1 MNETLFRYYLG
12 AFAKENSVCEQCKA
26 VRSIFFSQD
35 LADQEKLD
43 QTIAFFK
50 DEEELE
56 HDTFIF
62 LKRGIRGSYDVDGH
76 VLAVAPGGE
85 AKFWFA
91 IQLLYPND
99 ARLLFAAADANLK
112 SVISDEEIYAPLF
125 IKGMFLKGNVYEIG
139 GEIGAVLL
147 AGKYRFDYQLLFLE
161 QILKEWEQYP
171 KDAQEEINEL
181 LAEYAFDGEKIKFIQ
196 LIIEKYKPV

>member
-12 AFAKENSVCEQCKA
+12 AFAKENSVCEQCKT

-43 QTIAFFK
+43 QTVSFFK
-50 DEEELE
+50 EEEELE

-62 LKRGIRGSYDVDGH
+62 LKRGIRSNYGVDEQ
-76 VLAVAPGGE
+76 VLAVAPGSE
-85 AKFWFA
+85 AKFWFNL
-91 IQLLYPND
+91 QLLYPND
-99 ARLLFAAADANLK
+99 AKLLIAAADANLK
-112 SVISDEEIYAPLF
+112 SVICDEEVYAPLF

-161 QILKEWEQYP
+161 QVLKEWEQYP
-171 KDAQEEINEL
+171 EDANEEINEL
-181 LAEYAFDGEKIKFIQ
+181 LAEYAFDAVKIKFIQ
-196 LIIEKYKPV
+196 LIIEKYKPI